1 MGSETRLAVAP
12 RFRIRAVGSLVQ
24 KPGCPEWSTRALG
37 PERLDYLCRGE
48 CYNPS
53 DARLR
58 ITRIEIVRIRP
69 QARRSEEHTSELQ
82 SRLHLVCRLLLE
94 KKKDQGTPG
103 PVPARRP
110 Q

>member
-1 MGSETRLAVAP
+1 VAP

-53 DARLR
+53 DERLR

-69 QARRSEEHTSELQ
+69 QAR
-82 SRLHLVCRLLLE
+82 
-94 KKKDQGTPG
+94 PG
-103 PVPARRP
+103 EPVGG
-110 Q
+110 